1 MTERVFCIKR
11 SSLNEI
17 FDRFLDNTDY
27 AFLPRKTKNRED
39 DVEYSREYIQLI
51 PYVNVILTGSESNK
65 LIAYRRSGTMSGEK
79 RLEGTW
85 SIGFGGHISTDDCC
99 FMPDGE
105 SYTRNDVDKLIY
117 INVIRELYEELHLDP
132 KLYNYEIFIRN
143 TVNFLE
149 LDDDEPI
156 TVDDVHACVD
166 VTVRIN
172 TNTQAYK
179 EDTAFKTKLM
189 ENISLGTMA
198 IIPHHFIYS
207 DDTRASILSYIKEN
221 AKEGVDTDD
230 VITLEKWSENKH
242 TYKSSNGMG
251 SGEHYDS
258 LKIYA
263 GNTVKS
269 KVKCFELTEAFRTFG
284 SDWVMRP
291 NDIMPVS
298 AIINN
303 KVAEDIYAGEEP
315 IRAPQVTGLTTVA
328 SIHEKDNIRYFKNIK
343 KGSYIKVETLSKPTK
358 NYEVG
363 YIALEHNIT
372 AKTDDGKS
380 VKTFAVPCY
389 VLICCNT

>member
-39 DVEYSREYIQLI
+39 DVEYSRDYIQLI
-51 PYVNVILTGSESNK
+51 PYVKVLLTGTDSTK
-65 LIAYRRSGTMSGEK
+65 LITYRRSGTMSGEK

-85 SIGFGGHISTDDCC
+85 SIGFGGHISIDDCC
-99 FMPDGE
+99 FMPDGK
-105 SYTRNDVDKLIY
+105 SYTWNDITKLIY

-143 TVNFLE
+143 TVSYLNLT
-149 LDDDEPI
+149 DNEPV
-156 TVDDVHACVD
+156 TVNDVHACVD

-172 TNTQAYK
+172 TNSVAYK
-179 EDTAFKTKLM
+179 EDTAFKAKLM

-198 IIPHHFIYS
+198 MIPYTLLYIQ
-207 DDTRASILSYIKEN
+207 DTCSSILSYIKEN

-230 VITLEKWSENKH
+230 VITLEKWSEDKYPFNSRKD
-242 TYKSSNGMG
+242 NG
-251 SGEHYDS
+251 SEDYNS
-258 LKIYA
+258 LKFFKGDTID
-263 GNTVKS
+263 GKS
-269 KVKCFELTEAFRTFG
+269 KYFSLTEAFKLFG
-284 SDWVMRP
+284 SEWVNKL
-291 NDIMPVS
+291 NDVVS
-298 AIINN
+298 IPAIISNR
-303 KVAEDIYAGEEP
+303 VAEDIYADEEP
-315 IRAPQVTGLTTVA
+315 IKAPQVSGLTTIA
-328 SIHEKDNIRYFKNIK
+328 TIHEKDSIRYFKNIK
-343 KGSYIKVETLSKPTK
+343 KGSYIKVETLSNPTK

-372 AKTDDGKS
+372 AKTDDGNS

>member
-17 FDRFLDNTDY
+17 SDRFLDSTDY

-99 FMPDGE
+99 FMPDDK
-105 SYTRNDVDKLIY
+105 SYTWNDITKLIY

-132 KLYNYEIFIRN
+132 KIYNYEIFIRN
-143 TVNFLE
+143 TVRYLCLTDN
-149 LDDDEPI
+149 EPV

-172 TNTQAYK
+172 TNNVAYK
-179 EDTAFKTKLM
+179 EDTAFKAKLM

-207 DDTRASILSYIKEN
+207 DATRASILTYIKEN

-242 TYKSSNGMG
+242 TYKSSN
-251 SGEHYDS
+251 SKNPGEHYDS
-258 LKIYA
+258 LNIFK
-263 GNTVKS
+263 GNTIDGKS
-269 KVKCFELTEAFRTFG
+269 KYFSLMEAFKLSG
-284 SDWVMRP
+284 SGWATKL
-291 NDIMPVS
+291 NDVVS
-298 AIINN
+298 IPAIISDR
-303 KVAEDIYAGEEP
+303 VAEDIYADKEP

-343 KGSYIKVETLSKPTK
+343 KGSYIKVETLSNPTK

-372 AKTDDGKS
+372 AKTDDGS
-380 VKTFAVPCY
+380 LVKTFAVPNY